1 MALLRNH
8 ARKAIPVPL
17 LLLLALLLLPSLSRG
32 QTFDNVGFMKNVS
45 PELRQKFPV
54 CDEFL
59 DVKWID
65 AKQHIGR
72 IRVTEYQNDKPYSPI
87 DAIVTL
93 EQWPLRQNGSVFAAY
108 VGDALRDKTF
118 DAFVRGARISYAAGD
133 FFMII
138 RKGKRKEK
146 LTSSLDVGHTW
157 SRDLPPPLLDADGA
171 VIAESFIES
180 LAGKTKNVCLIEPE
194 GDAAV
199 IVEDKEP
206 FFYGMPDEASKQRY
220 RAILNA
226 AQGRCEEVV
235 QKEGRY
241 VCDMSRLEFGT
252 SIDINGDGKEDY
264 VSRFDLLNPDRTGT
278 TMRFALISGTSRFV
292 EIPEDCDEEY
302 LGEYP
307 FSYNAPERSL
317 YYGHCNLTQMSKGVK

>member
-1 MALLRNH
+1 LS
-8 ARKAIPVPL
+8 
-17 LLLLALLLLPSLSRG
+17 LLLALLLLPSLSRG
-32 QTFDNVGFMKNVS
+32 QTFDNVGFMKNVP

-59 DVKWID
+59 EVKWID
-65 AKQHIGR
+65 PKQHIGR
-72 IRVTEYQNDKPYSPI
+72 MRVTEYQNGKPYSPT
-87 DAIVTL
+87 DVIVTL
-93 EQWPLRQNGSVFAAY
+93 EQWPPRQNGSAFAAY

-133 FFMII
+133 FSMII
-138 RKGKRKEK
+138 RKGRRKEE
-146 LTSSLDVGHTW
+146 LTRGLSVGHEW
-157 SRDLPPPLLDADGA
+157 SRDLPPHLLDAEGA
-171 VIAESFIES
+171 AIVEFSIVS

-220 RAILNA
+220 AAILNA

-278 TMRFALISGTSRFV
+278 DMLFALISGTSGFV
-292 EIPEDCDEEY
+292 YIPDDCRVW
-302 LGEYP
+302 LGEHP
-307 FSYNAPERSL
+307 FSYNAKERSL
-317 YYGHCNLTQMSKGVK
+317 YYGPCNLTQLSKGVK